1 MAPRLEAD
9 TPPTLPASPPAVPAA
24 RLSHND
30 VSQLR
35 TLSILHYV
43 LALFVAFFSLFPL
56 IYLFLGIALLTGSIP
71 LDGGAS
77 GALGAEA
84 VGGMFVVMSAFFLL
98 AGMTLA
104 GLLVFAGRC
113 LMQRRRHTLC
123 MVVAGLSCLC
133 MPLGTVLGVF
143 TLMVLSRAPVR
154 ESFQGTASPL
164 APTS

>member
-1 MAPRLEAD
+1 M
-9 TPPTLPASPPAVPAA
+9 LPASPPAVPAA

-35 TLSILHYV
+35 ALSILHYV
-43 LALFVAFFSLFPL
+43 LAGFIAFFSLFPL
-56 IYLFLGIALLTGSIP
+56 IYLFLGIALLSGSMP

-84 VGGMFVVMSAFFLL
+84 VGVMFVVMSLFFIL

-104 GLLVFAGRC
+104 GFLVLAGRC

-143 TLMVLSRAPVR
+143 TLMVLSRGPVR
-154 ESFQGTASPL
+154 ESFLDTATPP